1 MTFSEKI
8 WFMIISKFTKIQGFT
23 LSLGDILIEK
33 PLFGNWPPSRLRVNY
48 DNLSK
53 NDRRFLELMERE
65 AVKIDGNYQLP
76 LPLKD
81 KELVL
86 PNNRMVAMKHMQPL

>member
-1 MTFSEKI
+1 
-8 WFMIISKFTKIQGFT
+8 
-23 LSLGDILIEK
+23 
-33 PLFGNWPPSRLRVNY
+33 
-48 DNLSK
+48 
-53 NDRRFLELMERE
+53 MERE

-86 PNNRMVAMKHMQPL
+86 PNNRMVAMKRMQPL